1 MPTGN
6 LQIQTW
12 RRVVVELG
20 IFLPIGN
27 NGWIMSDTAPVAM
40 PTWELNRDGAL
51 LAEEVGF
58 DYVFSMAKWR
68 GVGGKTRFWDYTIE
82 SLTLM
87 SALASITNR
96 VRLIGSVSP
105 TLMHPAVFAKMAVT
119 LDHISHGRYTLN
131 IVSAANESEYAQMG
145 LLPDGF
151 QSYRYA
157 YTEEWLRIAKALWTE
172 PSVTFK
178 GRFFNLEDCRSDPK
192 PVQQPHP
199 PIVCATGS
207 DEGIEFVA
215 EHCDAMFVGGD
226 EAHLRAATPRLHA
239 AAAARGRSVKT
250 HALILLVIADTDD
263 EAQAQ
268 VDGYR
273 RGADWDAMARVY
285 AWRMRKDDGAAA
297 VSVQERL
304 AEPQYMYYW
313 TPDYV
318 GGPQTIA
325 DAITKLAAAGAD
337 GLVITFP
344 DYIDGLRRMQRDV
357 MPILKRRGLLSESA
371 AGAVV

>member
-1 MPTGN
+1 MM
-6 LQIQTW
+6 
-12 RRVVVELG
+12 VELG
-20 IFLPIGN
+20 VFLPIGN
-27 NGWIMSDTAPVAM
+27 NGWIMSETAPRAM
-40 PTWELNRDGAL
+40 PTWELNRDATL
-51 LAEEVGF
+51 LAEEIGF

-68 GVGGKTRFWDYTIE
+68 GVGGKTRFWDYTVE

-87 SALASITNR
+87 SALAPITNR
-96 VRLIGSVSP
+96 VRLIGSVPP
-105 TLMHPAVFAKMAVT
+105 TLLHPAVFAKMAAT
-119 LDHISHGRYTLN
+119 LDHMSNGRYTLN
-131 IVSAANESEYAQMG
+131 IVSAANEAEYAQMG

-192 PVQQPHP
+192 PIQKPHP

-207 DEGIEFVA
+207 DEGLEFVA
-215 EHCDAMFVGGD
+215 EHCDAMFVGGAAD
-226 EAHLRAATPRLHA
+226 RLRVTTPRLHQA
-239 AAAARGRSVKT
+239 AEARGRNVKT
-250 HALILLVIADTDD
+250 HALILLVIADTDE
-263 EAQAQ
+263 EAQAM
-268 VDGYR
+268 VEGYR

-285 AWRMRKDDGAAA
+285 AWRMRKDDSGAA
-297 VSVQERL
+297 VNVQERL
-304 AEPQYMYYW
+304 ADPQYLYYW

-325 DAITKLAAAGAD
+325 DAITDLAEAGAD

-344 DYIDGLRRMQRDV
+344 NYIDGLSRMHRDV
-357 MPILKRRGLLSESA
+357 MPILKSRGLLTEPA
-371 AGAVV
+371 AAATARETHNGSH